1 MSVKHYLTLREM
13 VRICVMLS
21 RSSRKS
27 TVWLGV
33 ISILFDSCCP
43 AWGMDPLLTSK
54 TVSQTA
60 AAAMLGDG
68 RASVCVFG
76 PLADPLPLQDAVER
90 SLCNNPKTRE
100 AWAQVKIQAAGVGIG
115 RAAYLPTVSASWQ
128 GVRDDTATN
137 VTGFPQYSSNYRNGA
152 LKTESVSLN
161 WVLYDFGGRQAAL
174 ANASALLAAAEAS
187 QQAALETAFAA
198 VARDYYAAQAAQG
211 AFVATQ
217 EIERTANDSFK
228 AATARVDKGIA
239 PVTDALQAQTSWA
252 EAIVNR
258 TKAQGD
264 WLTALGTVAADM
276 DLDPSAPITLPDV
289 DDGVTPDSEFDNSV
303 ADLIQEAKRSH
314 PSILA
319 AEAQVNASLAKIRQ
333 TRAEGLPS
341 LSFVAKYSRNNQ
353 PTTLDV
359 GFPQLPATGHE
370 WYLGFQ
376 LTIPLFEGF
385 GRTYQIRQAEAQTD
399 LQRDTLDEVQQ
410 QVGLDV
416 WNSYQAVQSTTQNL
430 ANNAMLLDVARRSY
444 VAAQR
449 RYQAGVGNILELLNA
464 QSSLAGAKRQRIQG
478 LTDWRSARLQLAAK
492 LGRLGIGDIESS
504 RDLR

>member
-1 MSVKHYLTLREM
+1 MSVKHCLSTLETGR
-13 VRICVMLS
+13 VSALS
-21 RSSRKS
+21 RTSSWR
-27 TVWLGV
+27 TTLLGV
-33 ISILFDSCCP
+33 IPVLFGTCCP
-43 AWGMDPLLTSK
+43 AWGMDPLLTGNSIP
-54 TVSQTA
+54 QTA
-60 AAAMLGDG
+60 AAAMLGDSRSG
-68 RASVCVFG
+68 ICIFG
-76 PLADPLPLQDAVER
+76 TLVDPLPLQDAVER
-90 SLCNNPKTRE
+90 ALCNNPKTRE

-128 GVRDDTATN
+128 GVRDETATD

-174 ANASALLAAAEAS
+174 ANATALLAAAEAS
-187 QQAALETAFAA
+187 QQAALETAFAT
-198 VARDYYAAQAAQG
+198 VAKDYYAAQAAQG
-211 AFVATQ
+211 AFVAAQ

-239 PVTDALQAQTSWA
+239 PVTDELQAQTSWA
-252 EAIVNR
+252 EAVVNR

-264 WLTALGTVAADM
+264 WQTALGTLAADM
-276 DLDPSAPITLPDV
+276 DFAPSLPITLPDV
-289 DDGVTPDSEFDNSV
+289 GDGVTPGSEFDNSV

-314 PSILA
+314 PSVLA
-319 AEAQVNASLAKIRQ
+319 AEAQVDAALAKVKQ

-385 GRTYQIRQAEAQTD
+385 GRTYQIRQAEAQTE

-416 WNSYQAVQSTTQNL
+416 WNSYQALQTATQNL
-430 ANNAMLLDVARRSY
+430 TNDAMLLDVARRSY
-444 VAAQR
+444 AAAQR
-449 RYQAGVGNILELLNA
+449 RYQVGVGNILELLNA

-492 LGRLGIGDIESS
+492 LGKLGMWNIETS
-504 RDLR
+504 RDLK